1 MQKEGEREGKARE
14 GKGRKKERKTERK
27 RTAARQSLSGRIL
40 LVLALF
46 LVCSWSLVV
55 LGGLMVGG
63 GWKSI
68 ALNNEPQGSTLTPL
82 STVWSSLSCILSF
95 QTERES
101 NCLSISYFPSF
112 SLSISLPFP
121 SISFASLRH
130 PGPTRSLL
138 LLNTRKEVFVSSP
151 SPQLCYET
159 PSNPIRITDGRGGEA
174 GGHGK

>member
-1 MQKEGEREGKARE
+1 ME
-14 GKGRKKERKTERK
+14 GKGRMKERKRK
-27 RTAARQSLSGRIL
+27 GSRQSLSGPISF
-40 LVLALF
+40 VLAPFLF
-46 LVCSWSLVV
+46 RSWSLVV

-101 NCLSISYFPSF
+101 N
-112 SLSISLPFP
+112 SLSISRSPSFSIFP
-121 SISFASLRH
+121 SLFFIHRSPSPLCT
-130 PGPTRSLL
+130 TRGLPIPSSL